1 MLKIL
6 TYRYSGE
13 RWIPMHTK
21 IHRHAQVI
29 SPYGCVH
36 PWLGKVIDMAEVIS
50 TQIHI
55 LTFFFT
61 SCAFYLEHKQQN
73 PAGSCCL
80 QHAMSLRLTLIWLL
94 ILRFCPRKRKKG
106 IVYIPPKHFSPNIY
120 IGKCLVLFATNSR
133 PQEYYQHHVCR
144 PDCRK
149 SKSL

>member
-55 LTFFFT
+55 YFFFYFLCFLFRT
-61 SCAFYLEHKQQN
+61 QTAEPSRKLLPTTCNEPPTYFNMAFDSEVLSKKE
-73 PAGSCCL
+73 
-80 QHAMSLRLTLIWLL
+80 
-94 ILRFCPRKRKKG
+94 KKG
-106 IVYIPPKHFSPNIY
+106 MVYIPPQAFLSEHIY
-120 IGKCLVLFATNSR
+120 WKMPGAICNKFKAAGILSAPRLQAG
-133 PQEYYQHHVCR
+133 
-144 PDCRK
+144 
-149 SKSL
+149 L